1 MYIHQ
6 CQQMDTQKKAP
17 CIFTLTYIRAL
28 TAIQSNNQDLTRLDQ
43 KSHKT
48 HVHHIMLKY

>member
-1 MYIHQ
+1 MSTNGYTEESTMYIYI
-6 CQQMDTQKKAP
+6 D
-17 CIFTLTYIRAL
+17 IFRAL

-48 HVHHIMLKY
+48 HVHHIMLKF